1 MAAWGTAMKTL
12 VKWGPVVFEATRRAW
27 PYLKDNPAAQKFAQ
41 SLAQQTAAIPERLSA
56 ELRARRKIDA
66 VSTSLA
72 EAAVLGIDPTQ
83 YAGWRHELDELSR
96 TVTLAKAA
104 SRPQRKQLLRQV
116 ERRLDQLVAEILPT
130 LAKPA
135 PARPELPPT
144 PGNPSP

>member
-1 MAAWGTAMKTL
+1 
-12 VKWGPVVFEATRRAW
+12 
-27 PYLKDNPAAQKFAQ
+27 AQ

>member
-1 MAAWGTAMKTL
+1 MAAWGTAIKAL

-41 SLAQQTAAIPERLSA
+41 SLAQQSAAIPERLSG

-83 YAGWRHELDELSR
+83 YARWRHELDELAR

-104 SRPQRKQLLRQV
+104 NRPQRKQLLKGV
-116 ERRLDQLVAEILPT
+116 ERRLDQLVAEILPA
-130 LAKPA
+130 LAHPTS
-135 PARPELPPT
+135 PRPGLPPA
-144 PGNPSP
+144 